1 MGSLPPD
8 RVNISRAFQK
18 VGIDFA
24 GPISIKQSRI
34 RRALITKGYICV
46 FVCFSTKAIHLE
58 LVSSLTTAAFLAC
71 FKRFVSRRG
80 LPSDVYCDNAST
92 FKEAKSQLD
101 ELYRLQNSTDHRRQV
116 QSHAAQQCIN
126 FHFIPCY
133 SPVFGGLWEA
143 AVKST
148 KFHPKR
154 VILKAL
160 LTFEELCTVLYEI
173 ESILNSRPLT
183 PLSTDINDYS
193 YLTPGHFL
201 IGTALNALPQKDV
214 LDTPLNRLS
223 FWNICCNMYQNYW
236 KVWTKSY
243 LNVLQSRPKWRDTV
257 DNIKIGSLVI
267 LKEDNTPHFIGQWPE
282 SLMFSQGLIIM

>member
-1 MGSLPPD
+1 M
-8 RVNISRAFQK
+8 
-18 VGIDFA
+18 
-24 GPISIKQSRI
+24 
-34 RRALITKGYICV
+34 
-46 FVCFSTKAIHLE
+46 
-58 LVSSLTTAAFLAC
+58 
-71 FKRFVSRRG
+71 
-80 LPSDVYCDNAST
+80 
-92 FKEAKSQLD
+92 
-101 ELYRLQNSTDHRRQV
+101 
-116 QSHAAQQCIN
+116 
-126 FHFIPCY
+126 
-133 SPVFGGLWEA
+133 
-143 AVKST
+143 
-148 KFHPKR
+148 
-154 VILKAL
+154 ILKAL